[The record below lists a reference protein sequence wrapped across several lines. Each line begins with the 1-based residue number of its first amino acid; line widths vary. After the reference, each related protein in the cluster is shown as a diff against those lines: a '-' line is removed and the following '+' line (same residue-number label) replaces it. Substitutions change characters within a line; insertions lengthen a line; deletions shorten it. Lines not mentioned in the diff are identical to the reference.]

1 MSMLLFFFL
10 LLSLVGSLNHVVLT
24 AQGKITSGPS
34 LSGHSEGTHEARKYG
49 RKSSETRLEKTSLD
63 FMF

>member
-1 MSMLLFFFL
+1 MSMLLSFLL
-10 LLSLVGSLNHVVLT
+10 LLSLVGSLT